1 MKNKTHEKYVKFN
14 IKDKDRAMKH
24 FEREI
29 LSKTT
34 QIFEYTNLPEEL
46 KGLEPILETFL
57 QKNGNV
63 FFHKV
68 DGKLYFFTGGLG
80 GEYDAYYRPTIYTI
94 ANPYLNYTT
103 QAEIGV
109 DGVLMKNDTFNE
121 GLLPIIQKY
130 GILLIESNISI
141 NNAIVNT
148 RDFNT
153 FSAQDDKTKA
163 SAELYQKKIVDG
175 DYAVIGESALLEGL
189 KRHPTPPLS
198 GTMTELKELRQ
209 YIKAQLFSDLGL
221 KTAHNMKSQYVSDS
235 ENIINDDTLLPLVQD
250 MLRSRRQAIEE
261 INEMYDLNIEVDLSG
276 TWKLQQEKVN
286 LELEQIEKGNL
297 PLNEPYEPIEEHEVL
312 EGQTHQEDDEGAQNE
327 DLAPQ
332 SEDTSQEVQEEEP
345 EQETQEEEPE
355 QEVQDEEPEESD
367 VDVDVTVNV
376 EINENPEEGPED
388 DEEDDEDE
396 EV

>member
-1 MKNKTHEKYVKFN
+1 MKNKIHEKHVQFN

-34 QIFEYTNLPEEL
+34 QIFEYTNLPEDL
-46 KGLEPILETFL
+46 KGLEPVLETFL
-57 QKNGNV
+57 QRNGNV

-68 DGKLYFFTGGLG
+68 EGKLYFFTGGLG

-94 ANPYLNYTT
+94 ANPYLNYST

-109 DGVLMKNDTFNE
+109 DGVLMKNDTFYE

-276 TWKLQQEKVN
+276 TWKLQQEKVD

-312 EGQTHQEDDEGAQNE
+312 EGPTPQEDEESPQNE
-327 DLAPQ
+327 DMTPH
-332 SEDTSQEVQEEEP
+332 SENQEPEPQEEEP
-345 EQETQEEEPE
+345 EQETQDEEPE
-355 QEVQDEEPEESD
+355 QEVQEEEPEESD
-367 VDVDVTVNV
+367 VDIDVTVNI
-376 EINENPEEGPED
+376 EINEDPEEEGQEG
-388 DEEDDEDE
+388 DEEDDE